1 MKTWTEDATA
11 QIESYLR
18 QVQVL
23 LEDDGADAHE
33 VVDDLRNHILE
44 QGEVSA
50 NVVITADEAKR
61 VLAQMGTPA
70 EVAATWKEMGG
81 EDVWGAP
88 HLSQPMKK
96 GVSWKP
102 WHAVVLVA
110 VFAAG
115 GLLVSVMRDEGSV
128 DNLESVGTGVSE
140 PRGTD
145 KAASAPA
152 PIGARTYK
160 REEVAA
166 HDMPYFLQ
174 RIGASE
180 SGYHNFA
187 AMWAAIL
194 KLNAT
199 SVDQRAALL
208 QQVLDAVADTD
219 SPFDQR
225 FQCIYVASSIE
236 DEHSIPVIERV
247 LSVDPNPTLR
257 GVAACALGHFTS
269 PAAHDA
275 LQRAQATEKDPEVLS
290 WIGRALAG
298 DFPRPK
304 LPEYE

>member
-23 LEDDGADAHE
+23 LEDGGADAHE

-61 VLAQMGTPA
+61 VLAKMGAPA

-81 EDVWGAP
+81 EDVLGAP
-88 HLSQPMKK
+88 HVSQPKM

-115 GLLVSVMRDEGSV
+115 GLFVSALQYVGGAGIS
-128 DNLESVGTGVSE
+128 ESQGTHEAAG
-140 PRGTD
+140 
-145 KAASAPA
+145 ASAIDGTRSYA
-152 PIGARTYK
+152 
-160 REEVAA
+160 REEVEA
-166 HDMPYFLQ
+166 HDMPYFLK
-174 RIGASE
+174 RIGATE
-180 SGYHNFA
+180 PGYHDFA

-194 KLNAT
+194 KLNAA
-199 SVDQRAALL
+199 SAERRATLL
-208 QQVLDAVADTD
+208 QQVLDAVADT
-219 SPFDQR
+219 SASFGQR
-225 FQCIYVASSIE
+225 FQCTYVASSIE
-236 DEHSIPVIERV
+236 DERSIPVIER
-247 LSVDPNPTLR
+247 LLLVDPNPTLR
-257 GVAACALGHFTS
+257 SVAACALGHFTS
-269 PAAHDA
+269 PAARDA
-275 LQRAQATEKDPEVLS
+275 LQRAKTTEKDPAVLS
-290 WIGRALAG
+290 EIGRALAG
-298 DFPRPK
+298 EFPRPK